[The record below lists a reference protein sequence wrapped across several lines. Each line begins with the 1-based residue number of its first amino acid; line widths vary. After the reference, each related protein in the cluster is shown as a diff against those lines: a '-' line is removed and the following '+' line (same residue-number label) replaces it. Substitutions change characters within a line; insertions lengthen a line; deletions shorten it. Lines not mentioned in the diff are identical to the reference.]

1 MSVPPADGRMPLARL
16 VETAEALAATRSRTA
31 KTELLAALLRDLAP
45 DEAEAAVGLLLGRLR
60 QGSIGLGY
68 RTVGAARDTAD
79 AATEPSLTVADV
91 DAVLDTIAG
100 LSGSGSAG
108 ARSAELVALFA
119 RATRAEQDHLVR
131 AMTGEMRTGALEGVL
146 TDGLAKAVGLPLTEV
161 RRAVMLSGS
170 LAGTVR
176 VALADPT
183 AVAGVGLA
191 VLTPVQ
197 PMLASTAADV
207 GAALEVTGEASV
219 EHKLDGARIQV
230 HRSGSEV
237 RVHTRS
243 LADITPRVPEI
254 VDVAL
259 SLPVDSVI
267 LDGETLMLDDDG
279 SPRPFQ
285 DTMSRFGT
293 DEQRAEARRAG
304 AGSDVDAEVSAEV
317 SAEEV
322 TADEVGDATAARVL
336 APRFFDVLH
345 VDGEDL
351 IDRPLRERLEV
362 LERIAPAYR
371 IEGAVTTDPAV
382 AERVACEALAA
393 GHEGVMVKGIDSTYA
408 AGRRG
413 KHWVKVKPV
422 HTYDLVVLGV
432 ERGSGRRQGWLSNL
446 HLGAR
451 DPEGEFGPEGGFVM
465 VGKTFKGLTD
475 ELLRW
480 QTETFP
486 EFAVDDN
493 GWAVMMRPEVVVEI
507 AIDGV
512 QRSSRYPGG
521 VALRFA
527 RVKRYRV
534 GDDAK
539 PPEQADTIQSLRSLL
554 R

>member
-1 MSVPPADGRMPLARL
+1 MPFARL
-16 VETAEALAATRSRTA
+16 VETASALAATRSRTA
-31 KTELLAALLRDLAP
+31 KTELLGELLRDLGP

-68 RTVGAARDTAD
+68 RTVAAARRGAAP
-79 AATEPSLTVADV
+79 ATEPSLTVGDV
-91 DAVLDTIAG
+91 DAVLDEIAG
-100 LSGSGSAG
+100 LGGAGSVG
-108 ARSAELVALFA
+108 ARGGALSALFG
-119 RATRAEQDHLVR
+119 RATADEQDHLAR

-146 TDGLAKAVGLPLTEV
+146 TDGLARAVDLPLADV

-176 VALADPT
+176 LALTDPE

-197 PMLASTAADV
+197 PMLASTASDV
-207 GAALEVTGEASV
+207 AAALEVTGEASV

-230 HRSGSEV
+230 HRSGDEV

-243 LADITPRVPEI
+243 LADITSRVPEI

-259 SLPVDSVI
+259 SLPVESVI

-293 DEQRAEARRAG
+293 DESGAEAAL
-304 AGSDVDAEVSAEV
+304 
-317 SAEEV
+317 
-322 TADEVGDATAARVL
+322 ARVL

-345 VDGEDL
+345 LDGEDL
-351 IDRPLRERLEV
+351 IDRPLRERLAV

-371 IEGAVTTDPAV
+371 IEGEVTSDPAV
-382 AERVACEALAA
+382 ADRVSRDALAA
-393 GHEGVMVKGIDSTYA
+393 GHEGVMVKAVDSTYA

-432 ERGSGRRQGWLSNL
+432 ERGSGRRRGWLSNL

-451 DPEGEFGPEGGFVM
+451 DPEGEFGPAGGFVM

-486 EFAVDDN
+486 GFGVDDD
-493 GWAVMMRPEVVVEI
+493 GWALMMRPEVVVEI

-534 GDDAK
+534 GADAK
-539 PPEQADTIQSLRSLL
+539 PAREADTIQSLRALL